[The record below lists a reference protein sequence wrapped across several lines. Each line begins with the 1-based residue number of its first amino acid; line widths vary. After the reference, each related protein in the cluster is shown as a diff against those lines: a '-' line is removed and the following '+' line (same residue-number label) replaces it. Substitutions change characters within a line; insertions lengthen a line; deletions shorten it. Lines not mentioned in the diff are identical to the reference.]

1 MNKESSYCLIFKCW
15 WWKNKHLD
23 WCVSL

>member
-1 MNKESSYCLIFKCW
+1 MNKESSYFLIFKCW